1 MNPAELPI
9 HSALPELKAALFRH
23 GTAILRAD
31 PGAGKSTVVPLE
43 LMEEPW
49 LAGKKVL
56 LLEPR
61 RLAARMV
68 ATRMAESL
76 KEAPGVRV
84 GYRMRGEVR
93 CTPRTRIEVITE
105 GLLMRRLRSDPA
117 LEDVGLVIFD
127 EVHERSLS
135 SDLGLAL
142 TLQSRELFREDLRL
156 LAMSATLEIDALREV
171 LGPKTPVI
179 ESPGRCYEVSLR
191 HLPPHSPLPTPREL
205 PQALAETILKALD
218 EQEGSV
224 LAFLPGAAEIR
235 RCERFLTSRLG
246 PDVSL
251 SPLYGDLSS
260 REQRRALLPAPEGRR
275 KVVLATNIAET
286 SLTIEGIR
294 IVVDGGYARQLR
306 YDAARGMDR
315 LRTLPI
321 AADSAAQRA
330 GRAGR
335 TAPGVCY
342 RLWSASRP
350 LAPRTTPE
358 ILRADLAPLL
368 LELYAW
374 GSEPREL
381 RWIDPPP
388 AHAIESARTLL
399 LKLEMI
405 TPSGSLTETGERA
418 LELGEHP
425 RIAQMLL
432 RGSEEGLGYEAALL
446 AAILGERPPLES
458 SNLSFALET
467 IHERL
472 RRGDPSLERLRRSLE
487 RYGRLLGIA
496 PGPTVDHR
504 AAGILLALAY
514 PERIALRR
522 EERGR
527 YRSAGGRGFRLRPE
541 DSLGRYELFCVAET
555 GGEGSE
561 ETIRLAAALSRQEEL
576 KAFGL
581 INEREELR
589 FDEAGGRVEAR
600 RIFECASLVLESR
613 PLPLPKG
620 PAVARMLLDGIRRR
634 GAQALV
640 WSQEAKNLLLR
651 VRCIRRHLGESW
663 PDWSDER
670 LLERL
675 DPG

>member
-49 LAGKKVL
+49 LAGKKIL

-306 YDAARGMDR
+306 YDAARGMERLPPAGSPHDARDPSGRSGPAASGAVCLGKRAPGAALDR
-315 LRTLPI
+315 PAPGPRHRERPDPAAEAGDDHPLRQPDRDGGTGPG
-321 AADSAAQRA
+321 A
-330 GRAGR
+330 GRAS
-335 TAPGVCY
+335 PH
-342 RLWSASRP
+342 RP
-350 LAPRTTPE
+350 DA
-358 ILRADLAPLL
+358 A
-368 LELYAW
+368 
-374 GSEPREL
+374 
-381 RWIDPPP
+381 
-388 AHAIESARTLL
+388 ARQR
-399 LKLEMI
+399 
-405 TPSGSLTETGERA
+405 GGTG
-418 LELGEHP
+418 
-425 RIAQMLL
+425 L
-432 RGSEEGLGYEAALL
+432 RG
-446 AAILGERPPLES
+446 RP
-458 SNLSFALET
+458 T
-467 IHERL
+467 G
-472 RRGDPSLERLRRSLE
+472 GDPWRK
-487 RYGRLLGIA
+487 
-496 PGPTVDHR
+496 
-504 AAGILLALAY
+504 AA
-514 PERIALRR
+514 
-522 EERGR
+522 
-527 YRSAGGRGFRLRPE
+527 S
-541 DSLGRYELFCVAET
+541 
-555 GGEGSE
+555 
-561 ETIRLAAALSRQEEL
+561 
-576 KAFGL
+576 
-581 INEREELR
+581 
-589 FDEAGGRVEAR
+589 
-600 RIFECASLVLESR
+600 
-613 PLPLPKG
+613 
-620 PAVARMLLDGIRRR
+620 
-634 GAQALV
+634 
-640 WSQEAKNLLLR
+640 
-651 VRCIRRHLGESW
+651 
-663 PDWSDER
+663 
-670 LLERL
+670 
-675 DPG
+675 

>member
-1 MNPAELPI
+1 
-9 HSALPELKAALFRH
+9 
-23 GTAILRAD
+23 
-31 PGAGKSTVVPLE
+31 
-43 LMEEPW
+43 
-49 LAGKKVL
+49 
-56 LLEPR
+56 
-61 RLAARMV
+61 
-68 ATRMAESL
+68 
-76 KEAPGVRV
+76 
-84 GYRMRGEVR
+84 
-93 CTPRTRIEVITE
+93 
-105 GLLMRRLRSDPA
+105 
-117 LEDVGLVIFD
+117 
-127 EVHERSLS
+127 
-135 SDLGLAL
+135 
-142 TLQSRELFREDLRL
+142 
-156 LAMSATLEIDALREV
+156 
-171 LGPKTPVI
+171 
-179 ESPGRCYEVSLR
+179 
-191 HLPPHSPLPTPREL
+191 
-205 PQALAETILKALD
+205 
-218 EQEGSV
+218 
-224 LAFLPGAAEIR
+224 
-235 RCERFLTSRLG
+235 
-246 PDVSL
+246 
-251 SPLYGDLSS
+251 
-260 REQRRALLPAPEGRR
+260 
-275 KVVLATNIAET
+275 
-286 SLTIEGIR
+286 
-294 IVVDGGYARQLR
+294 
-306 YDAARGMDR
+306 
-315 LRTLPI
+315 
-321 AADSAAQRA
+321 
-330 GRAGR
+330 
-335 TAPGVCY
+335 
-342 RLWSASRP
+342 
-350 LAPRTTPE
+350 
-358 ILRADLAPLL
+358 
-368 LELYAW
+368 
-374 GSEPREL
+374 
-381 RWIDPPP
+381 
-388 AHAIESARTLL
+388 
-399 LKLEMI
+399 MI

-576 KAFGL
+576 EAFGL

-675 DPG
+675 EEWLLPWIEGMSRLEDLGRCDWHGALQNYLGWERQKRLDALLPPTLSLPTGTRAPIDYADAERPLLSARLQELFGWRNTPALLEGRLPLTIRLLSPAGRPLAVTRDLESFWRDVYPEVRKEMRGRYPKHYWPEDPFSATATKGTKKQMREDLSST